1 MQRLSILDKW
11 FFNSCRWRGALPII
25 HVKFNAYIKFK
36 CKTNNNLTNDMYN
49 DILTYLPY
57 KSSFLF
63 IDNISALD
71 MNGVTG
77 DYTLRK
83 DAFFYED
90 HFVNNPVTPGVII
103 TEIMAQIGLVVLG
116 IHLIISGNRKAG
128 VTMDGGSFPL
138 LTATDVSFF
147 KMVLP
152 GEKVIVT
159 SKKQY
164 FRFGKL
170 KCLIEM
176 HNGAAELVAKGIFS
190 GIIKNAVIK
199 K

>member
-1 MQRLSILDKW
+1 
-11 FFNSCRWRGALPII
+11 
-25 HVKFNAYIKFK
+25 
-36 CKTNNNLTNDMYN
+36 MYS
-49 DILTYLPY
+49 DILAHLPY

-63 IDNISALD
+63 VDHISSLD
-71 MNGVTG
+71 EDGVTG
-77 DYTLRK
+77 DYTLKRESS
-83 DAFFYED
+83 FYED

-116 IHLIISGNRKAG
+116 IFLIVSENKETGAAM
-128 VTMDGGSFPL
+128 VEGSFPL

-152 GEKVIVT
+152 GEKVTVS

-170 KCLIEM
+170 KCQVEM
-176 HNGAAELVAKGIFS
+176 HNEANELVAKGIFS
-190 GIIKNAVIK
+190 GIIKSAMIK
-199 K
+199 AKAE